1 MNTLVSIA
9 LLAVLASFTS
19 YLFGFTWLEL
29 GAHLSDFDT
38 VINFISNTGS
48 IKAIA
53 CLALI
58 LTWLYAQNKK
68 QYLQIIGKFL
78 FFILILIFC
87 VLSLKSL
94 VEVKRPFH
102 VLITVQSTL
111 CSKELDAKC
120 IKTIKASQWQKL
132 HWVHESRFSLPS
144 GHAAF
149 TFFIA
154 TFFSLLLYKKG
165 HKFLILGLFIWAV
178 LVSYSRL
185 LIGVHWPLDILI
197 GAVMGVGFA
206 YLNLIAFRPKS
217 SEMNITIK

>member
-1 MNTLVSIA
+1 MNNVVSIA

-19 YLFGFTWLEL
+19 NLFGFTWLEL
-29 GAHLSDFDT
+29 GHNLNDFDT
-38 VINFISNTGS
+38 VINFVSITGS
-48 IKAIA
+48 IKVIA

-58 LTWLYAQNKK
+58 LAWLYAKNKK
-68 QYLQIIGKFL
+68 QYLQTIVRFL
-78 FFILILIFC
+78 FLILMLIVC

-102 VLITVQSTL
+102 ALITEQNLL
-111 CSKELDAKC
+111 CDKEIDAKC
-120 IKTIKASQWQKL
+120 KKTINVSQWQKS

-165 HKFLILGLFIWAV
+165 HKLLVISLFIWAV
-178 LVSYSRL
+178 FVSYSRL

-206 YLNLIAFRPKS
+206 YLNSINFKRY
-217 SEMNITIK
+217 

>member
-1 MNTLVSIA
+1 MNILVSIA

-48 IKAIA
+48 IKVIA

-58 LTWLYAQNKK
+58 LTWLYTQNKK
-68 QYLQIIGKFL
+68 QYLQIIGQFL

-102 VLITVQSTL
+102 ALISEQNLV
-111 CSKELDAKC
+111 CCKVIDAKC
-120 IKTIKASQWQKL
+120 IQAISASEWQKL
-132 HWVHESRFSLPS
+132 HWKHESRFSLPS

-165 HKFLILGLFIWAV
+165 HKFLIIGLFTWAV
-178 LVSYSRL
+178 FVSYSRL
-185 LIGVHWPLDILI
+185 LIGVHWPLDVLI
-197 GAVMGVGFA
+197 GAVMGAGFA
-206 YLNLIAFRPKS
+206 YLNLIAFRPKNN
-217 SEMNITIK
+217 EMNITI